1 MIKCDGPNTVIKGSR
16 CTILAEANVLLQ
28 RMLEIGA
35 LTPEAVRWLAECSIA
50 LVGLG
55 DDAEDMH
62 KHNSACAAAAV
73 NPGFDVGGF
82 LCSDA
87 KVWKAATASRDAAS
101 SEPKPEAEAKGSK
114 VPGGED
120 WLRRIFELIFE

>member
-1 MIKCDGPNTVIKGSR
+1 MIKCEGSNAVIRGNR
-16 CTILAEANVLLQ
+16 WAILAEANVLLQ

-62 KHNSACAAAAV
+62 KHNAACAAAAV
-73 NPGFDVGGF
+73 KTGFDVGGF

-87 KVWKAATASRDAAS
+87 KVWKAATASRGAAS
-101 SEPKPEAEAKGSK
+101 SEPKPEAEGKGSK
-114 VPGGED
+114 SPSGED
-120 WLRRIFELIFE
+120 WLLRIVELIFE

>member
-1 MIKCDGPNTVIKGSR
+1 MIKCNGLNTVIRGNR
-16 CTILAEANVLLQ
+16 WTILAEANELLQ
-28 RMLEIGA
+28 GMLEIGA

-73 NPGFDVGGF
+73 KTGFDVGGF

-87 KVWKAATASRDAAS
+87 KVWNAATASRDSAS
-101 SEPKPEAEAKGSK
+101 SEPKPEAEAKGST
-114 VPGGED
+114 VPCGED

>member
-1 MIKCDGPNTVIKGSR
+1 MIKCEGSNTVIRGNR
-16 CTILAEANVLLQ
+16 WAILAEANVLLQ
-28 RMLEIGA
+28 RMLDIGA

-62 KHNSACAAAAV
+62 KHNAACAAAAV
-73 NPGFDVGGF
+73 KTGFDVGAF

-87 KVWKAATASRDAAS
+87 KVWKAATASRGAAPD
-101 SEPKPEAEAKGSK
+101 EPKPEAEAKNSK
-114 VPGGED
+114 SPSGED
-120 WLRRIFELIFE
+120 WLLRIFELIFE